1 MITGPDIISTVV
13 AKVTATVHPTRR
25 WKVGA
30 PATLKDDLG
39 LDQVDRLTIACAIDE
54 ALGIEIPDH
63 EIERWE
69 TVADV
74 TETAERIAAWSRPPV
89 LIELTEEDRQA
100 ILAALARPCTD
111 AFVTQ
116 YVAQPNWQALGFA
129 GLEDAE
135 GRN

>member
-1 MITGPDIISTVV
+1 MTGPDIISTVV

-54 ALGIEIPDH
+54 ALGIEIPDR

-74 TETAERIAAWSRPPV
+74 AETAERIC
-89 LIELTEEDRQA
+89 
-100 ILAALARPCTD
+100 ARLPLNP
-111 AFVTQ
+111 
-116 YVAQPNWQALGFA
+116 VAQPNWQALGFA